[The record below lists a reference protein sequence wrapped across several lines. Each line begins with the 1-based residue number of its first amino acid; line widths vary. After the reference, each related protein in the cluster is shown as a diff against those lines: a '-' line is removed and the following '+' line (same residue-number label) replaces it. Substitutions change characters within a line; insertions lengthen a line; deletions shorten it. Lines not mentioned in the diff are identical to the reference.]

1 MLKDVFVIGCSIE
14 NHKQLSFLSE
24 LIHNLCSKDK
34 DFLLVGHTLLPESI
48 VSRSK
53 GFLYLPDNP
62 KYNTAELGGFPE
74 QTYATDAGFS
84 ITSPTILLGATDYL
98 GVANLKLILNG
109 LDLAKRSG
117 YEAVHWIDYDC
128 TPNYAEIDSNLQL
141 LEKNPMIYYGNSSHF
156 SVLLDSVK
164 EDFKKFTNDSLI
176 QNLKSCEFSLS
187 RFLEKELV
195 YGHTYRKDGNLVW
208 GYLGKYDQLSE
219 KIKIHWSLFK
229 NPEIDNICI
238 FILNTSDERID
249 ISFSHNEVWK
259 TVSINSNTWLW
270 EVIQNTTS
278 PGIFEILIPNKEP
291 VKLDLSK
298 EDIYNKI
305 ISPVKTKL

>member
-34 DFLLVGHTLLPESI
+34 DFLLVSHTLLPESI
-48 VSRSK
+48 ISRSK

-62 KYNTAELGGFPE
+62 RYNTAELEGFPE
-74 QTYATDAGFS
+74 QTYATGAGFT

-141 LEKNPMIYYGNSSHF
+141 LEKNPMVCYGNSSHF

-164 EDFKKFTNDSLI
+164 EDFQKFTNDSLI
-176 QNLKSCEFSLS
+176 QNLKSYEFSLS
-187 RFLEKELV
+187 RFLESGLV
-195 YGHTYRKDGNLVW
+195 YGHPYKKDGNLVW

-219 KIKIHWSLFK
+219 KVQIHWSLFK
-229 NPEIDNICI
+229 NPAIDNICI
-238 FILNTSDERID
+238 FMVNTSGESID
-249 ISFSHNEVWK
+249 VSYGHNEVWK
-259 TVSINSNTWLW
+259 TISINSNTWLW
-270 EVIQNTTS
+270 EVIQNTTP

-298 EDIYNKI
+298 EDIYNEI
-305 ISPVKTKL
+305 ISTVKTQL

>member
-1 MLKDVFVIGCSIE
+1 
-14 NHKQLSFLSE
+14 
-24 LIHNLCSKDK
+24 
-34 DFLLVGHTLLPESI
+34 
-48 VSRSK
+48 
-53 GFLYLPDNP
+53 
-62 KYNTAELGGFPE
+62 
-74 QTYATDAGFS
+74 
-84 ITSPTILLGATDYL
+84 
-98 GVANLKLILNG
+98 
-109 LDLAKRSG
+109 
-117 YEAVHWIDYDC
+117 
-128 TPNYAEIDSNLQL
+128 
-141 LEKNPMIYYGNSSHF
+141 
-156 SVLLDSVK
+156 
-164 EDFKKFTNDSLI
+164 
-176 QNLKSCEFSLS
+176 
-187 RFLEKELV
+187 V

-270 EVIQNTTS
+270 EVIQNTAS

-298 EDIYNKI
+298 EDIYNKV